1 MAAIK
6 GRDTKPERIIRK
18 SLHAR
23 GFRYRLHTKDL
34 PGRPDLVFP
43 KYRAVLFVN
52 GCFWHGHNCALFH
65 WPKTHEAFW
74 REKIRANRERDQGNE
89 DKLSALGWRCAV
101 IWECALKGKERLPSD
116 QAIGRIAEWLVSRQ
130 ENLVITGRTTTDQIA
145 VL

>member
-1 MAAIK
+1 MMSGIRGK
-6 GRDTKPERIIRK
+6 NTKPELLIRK
-18 SLHAR
+18 ALHAR
-23 GFRYRLHTKDL
+23 GFRYRLHCDL
-34 PGRPDLVFP
+34 PGKPDICLP
-43 KYRAVLFVN
+43 KHRAVIFVH

>member
-34 PGRPDLVFP
+34 PGRTDLVFP

-52 GCFWHGHNCALFH
+52 GCFWHGHDCALFQ
-65 WPKTHEAFW
+65 WPKTREAFW
-74 REKIRANRERDQGNE
+74 REKIRANRERDQRNE
-89 DKLSALGWRCAV
+89 HKLSALGWRCAV
-101 IWECALKGKERLPSD
+101 IRECALKGKERLPSD
-116 QAIGRIAEWLVSRQ
+116 QVIGRIAEWLVSRQ
-130 ENLVITGRTTTDQIA
+130 ENLVITGRNTTDQMA